1 MKRNKIGILCNILL
15 ILWYSLSLIGIPIG
29 EKYLVEKAPEEW
41 IFLVIPVLT
50 FTFSLVTKK
59 AGEIVHLIWLIMWF
73 ITQFLS
79 HEWYTLF
86 GKGFMGQ
93 TDAKIEYFKNCIQI
107 VEIPGRYVPDVYHV
121 ILHILIIVA
130 IASLLSDWRRNHA
143 KNIDYK

>member
-1 MKRNKIGILCNILL
+1 MKRNKVGILCNILL

-50 FTFSLVTKK
+50 FTLSLVTKK
-59 AGEIVHLIWLIMWF
+59 TGRIVHFIWLIMWF
-73 ITQFLS
+73 VTQFLS